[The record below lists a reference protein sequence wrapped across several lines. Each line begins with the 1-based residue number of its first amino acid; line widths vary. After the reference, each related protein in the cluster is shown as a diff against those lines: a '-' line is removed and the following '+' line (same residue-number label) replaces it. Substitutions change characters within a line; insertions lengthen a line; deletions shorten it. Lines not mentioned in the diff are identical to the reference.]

1 MLNLYLEALFCV
13 GKGLKN
19 QINVF
24 GALLWWSNGFNSV
37 ISVLILIYGKEQF
50 AVLWVTGSFLLWRME
65 K

>member
-1 MLNLYLEALFCV
+1 VL
-13 GKGLKN
+13 GKVLKN

-24 GALLWWSNGFNSV
+24 GALVWWSNGFNSV